1 MLRLVLNYAAKS
13 LASAMLLLAASPAM
27 AQVAAPLAPDSEWR
41 SAPKPQLRP
50 EVKQYIAVNP
60 SVPAEGA
67 ELPVWSLEVSDT
79 TLSNTLSRWS
89 RQVKWQLLWEADRD
103 FPILANVYLK
113 GSFESAILSV
123 MQSLSDSDYPLQAII
138 NMDRGV
144 DFVQQ
149 FSKTWLHHPRAWRL
163 QRGNAM
169 EAREVCAANFAVFWV
184 LIFFDI

>member
-1 MLRLVLNYAAKS
+1 VLSLPNLDLTISMLRLVLNYAAWS
-13 LASAMLLLAASPAM
+13 RALAMLLLAASPAM

-67 ELPVWSLEVSDT
+67 EWPVWSLEVSDT

-138 NMDRGV
+138 NMDTQVIRIVRYMQSPNG
-144 DFVQQ
+144 
-149 FSKTWLHHPRAWRL
+149 
-163 QRGNAM
+163 
-169 EAREVCAANFAVFWV
+169 
-184 LIFFDI
+184 

>member
-1 MLRLVLNYAAKS
+1 MLRLVLNYAAWS
-13 LASAMLLLAASPAM
+13 RALAMLLLAASPAM
-27 AQVAAPLAPDSEWR
+27 AQVAAPPAPDSEWR

-67 ELPVWSLEVSDT
+67 EWPVWSLEVSDT

-138 NMDRGV
+138 NMDTHRQHQYQRHTRHRSDANQFGV
-144 DFVQQ
+144 VA
-149 FSKTWLHHPRAWRL
+149 SAPATRLARAGL
-163 QRGNAM
+163 
-169 EAREVCAANFAVFWV
+169 V
-184 LIFFDI
+184 